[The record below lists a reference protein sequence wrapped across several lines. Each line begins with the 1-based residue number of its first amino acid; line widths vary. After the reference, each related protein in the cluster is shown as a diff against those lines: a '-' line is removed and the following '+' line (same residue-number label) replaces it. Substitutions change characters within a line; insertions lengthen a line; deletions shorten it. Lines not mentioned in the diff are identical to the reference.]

1 MIFRRCGCRDEN
13 GRVLGA
19 KCPSLKSNPRHGTW
33 TYRLARTDPDTR
45 QRKFVTR
52 GGFASKAE
60 AQRAHDDAKRALSQ
74 GGSLRTREQNLG
86 DYLTGWLVDVERTL
100 KPTTLRDYR
109 RHVDVEI
116 IPALGKTP
124 LSRLRVSHVAD
135 FVSALDRAGRGATT
149 VRRIHATLRSALSDA
164 HARGLVDSNPAILP
178 RKMRALPKV
187 EPKRVQP
194 WEPGE
199 AARFLDAV
207 ATHRLGALFEIAILT
222 GMRRG
227 ELVGLRWA
235 DVDLAARKMT
245 VRVQLVQVGREVV
258 EQTVKTKAGQG
269 RVLMLSDRAVAA
281 LVAWQIAQQSERAH
295 AAEAWV
301 ESGRVFT
308 MIDGRALRPNYP
320 HQLFGWLR
328 ESAGLRRQRFHDLR
342 HLFASLAL
350 SSGEDM
356 GVVSKLMGHSTSQI
370 TRDLYAHLIGDRA
383 RVAAQSVADALPARS
398 SVLTSV
404 LTTHEDAPVSDSE
417 MSAAGATSA

>member
-1 MIFRRCGCRDEN
+1 MIFRRCGCRDDD

-33 TYRLARTDPDTR
+33 TYRLARTDPDTK

-74 GGSLRTREQNLG
+74 GGSLRTREQTLG
-86 DYLTGWLVDVERTL
+86 DYLAGWLVEAERSL
-100 KPTTLRDYR
+100 KPTTMRDYR

-164 HARGLVDSNPAILP
+164 HARGLIDSNPAILP

-194 WEPGE
+194 WEPDE

-207 ATHRLGALFEIAILT
+207 AAHRLGALFEIAILT

-235 DVDLAARKMT
+235 DVDLAARKLT
-245 VRVQLVQVGREVV
+245 VRVQLVQVNRDVI

-281 LVAWQIAQQSERAH
+281 LVAWQIAQQGERTH
-295 AAEAWV
+295 AAEAWLD
-301 ESGRVFT
+301 SGRVFT
-308 MIDGRALRPNYP
+308 MEDGRALRPNYP
-320 HQLFGWLR
+320 RQLFIALR
-328 ESAGLRRQRFHDLR
+328 ERAGLRRQRFHDLR

-356 GVVSKLMGHSTSQI
+356 GVVAKLMGHSTSQI

-383 RVAAQSVADALPARS
+383 RLAAQNVADLLPPRS
-398 SVLTSV
+398 GVLTSV
-404 LTTHEDAPVSDSE
+404 LTTHENAPVSDSE